1 MQLRI
6 PAVFWRFAEYW
17 RLPASLTRTWWSALS
32 QSRYAQPTALRQ
44 AWLLWEGAPMAD
56 PSSVVQQ
63 TCAPVEVLAAVEAL
77 VHERRLARR
86 TATQIED
93 HLLAR
98 VTREG
103 QWQ

>member
-6 PAVFWRFAEYW
+6 PPVFWRFAAYW
-17 RLPASLTRTWWSALS
+17 HLPAALTRVWWQALS
-32 QSRYAQPTALRQ
+32 QSRYAPPTARRQ

-56 PSSVVQQ
+56 PASLVHG
-63 TCAPVEVLAAVEAL
+63 TGAPTEVIAAVEAL

-93 HLLAR
+93 ALLAR

-103 QWQ
+103 TWQ

>member
-6 PAVFWRFAEYW
+6 PAVFWRFADYW
-17 RLPASLTRTWWSALS
+17 RLPASLTRVWWQALS

-44 AWLLWEGAPMAD
+44 AWLLCEGAALAD
-56 PSSVVQQ
+56 PASLVHH
-63 TCAPVEVLAAVEAL
+63 TCAPAEVLAAVEAL

-86 TATQIED
+86 TATQIEEAV
-93 HLLAR
+93 LAR

-103 QWQ
+103 TWQ